1 MNAQKQLILGRQ
13 SFHFAVNR
21 ISYLEGVRRRGF
33 WARPGGSKSA
43 LRKATL
49 KKQLFS
55 PESKVMPRAG
65 VNQAGGLSPSA
76 PFFEEPSE

>member
-21 ISYLEGVRRRGF
+21 ISCLEGCAA
-33 WARPGGSKSA
+33 ARFLGNVGWQQIDASKRS
-43 LRKATL
+43 L

-55 PESKVMPRAG
+55 PESKLLPRT
-65 VNQAGGLSPSA
+65 A
-76 PFFEEPSE
+76 PFGV